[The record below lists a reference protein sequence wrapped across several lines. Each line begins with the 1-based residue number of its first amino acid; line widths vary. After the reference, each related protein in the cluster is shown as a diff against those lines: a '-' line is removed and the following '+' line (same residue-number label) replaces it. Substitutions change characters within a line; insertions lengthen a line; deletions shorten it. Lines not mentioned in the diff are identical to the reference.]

1 MIKYTD
7 YSKSGTRFDL
17 LEGYRI
23 LNGDEVLENFDPNT
37 ERMNLYMV
45 GIENLDNGEISL
57 TWPIPQLSLMD
68 AQDVDYYDETL
79 EAPQED
85 EKAINVCFLN
95 EIDAKKFI
103 KKIKRGGLVFPK
115 FVPQAIIVSPE

>member
-1 MIKYTD
+1 MIRYTD

>member
-7 YSKSGTRFDL
+7 YSKSRIRFDL

-23 LNGDEVLENFDPNT
+23 LSGEEVLENFDQNG
-37 ERMNLYMV
+37 ESLNLYMV
-45 GIENLDNGEISL
+45 KIGNSEGGEISL
-57 TWPIPQLSLMD
+57 TFDTPQLALMD
-68 AQDVDYYDETL
+68 SRDVDYYNETL

-85 EKAINVCFLN
+85 EKTIKVCFLN
-95 EIDAKKFI
+95 EIDAKEFI
-103 KKIKRGGLVFPK
+103 KRIKRGGLVFPK